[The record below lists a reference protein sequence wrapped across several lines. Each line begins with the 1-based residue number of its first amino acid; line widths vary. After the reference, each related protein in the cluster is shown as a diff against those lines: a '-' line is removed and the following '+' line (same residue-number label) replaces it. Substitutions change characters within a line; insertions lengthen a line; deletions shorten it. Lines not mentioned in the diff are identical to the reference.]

1 MTRYVPDSHKKLNI
15 SERSMDR
22 SRAGFAKPKII
33 FLNSE
38 SYTVSLNGQDSFE
51 EHSEKPLQDSMTS
64 KNYSN

>member
-1 MTRYVPDSHKKLNI
+1 MCQTHTESWTSLKAALIDPGQDLQNPRLI
-15 SERSMDR
+15 
-22 SRAGFAKPKII
+22 
-33 FLNSE
+33 LNSE

>member
-1 MTRYVPDSHKKLNI
+1 MCQTHTESWTSLKAALIDPGQALQNPRLI
-15 SERSMDR
+15 
-22 SRAGFAKPKII
+22 
-33 FLNSE
+33 LNSE